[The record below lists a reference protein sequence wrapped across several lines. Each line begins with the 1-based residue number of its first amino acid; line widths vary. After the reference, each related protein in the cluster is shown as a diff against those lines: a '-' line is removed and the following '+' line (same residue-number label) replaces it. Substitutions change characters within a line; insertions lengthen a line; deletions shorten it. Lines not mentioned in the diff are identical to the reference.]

1 MKKWEYEVKVVDF
14 DTDMLKSKLDALGPE
29 GWELVAVNLYRR
41 KWALTLKRPAK
52 E

>member
-14 DTDMLKSKLDALGPE
+14 DTDKLQSWLDALGPE
-29 GWELVAVNLYRR
+29 GWELVAVNDYRT
-41 KWALTLKRPAK
+41 KWVVTLKRPLK